1 MEYEAVPAQLT
12 ATQELPGLGSALGR
26 LDSFLVRDGAHW
38 IVARDGARVEAGRLS
53 KDTSTVFGVRHSWR
67 LPGPDRVYATPVPGG
82 GLAVSGIDSVT
93 LHEAD
98 GSIRWTFPHPAW
110 PSGAHGACA
119 PDPAGT
125 ALLAV
130 VRPALDTDPTEV
142 LLNLDLATG
151 TVLATAE
158 LPTRW
163 GTYEFQQP
171 IGSAAAQEVFLNAAQ
186 GQEEAYS
193 LLVTATREHLAIT
206 QVGDHDEPFTGSSL
220 PSGAF
225 LTLAVAGE
233 ELTRYDT
240 PARRRTAAKAVV
252 VLPDELVFMG
262 QPGFLDEER
271 VLVAVGEDPW
281 EEECRHALLGADDL
295 RLRAEVTYP
304 PGIEV
309 TDRTLPLGDGTWLTF
324 DGDTVRR
331 WRTG

>member
-1 MEYEAVPAQLT
+1 MEYEAVPAELT
-12 ATQELPGLGSALGR
+12 ATQALPGLGSAAGR
-26 LDSFLVRDGAHW
+26 LDSFLVRGGAHW

-53 KDTSTVFGVRHSWR
+53 ADASTVFDIRHGWL
-67 LPGPDRVYATPVPGG
+67 LPGPDRAYATPVPGG
-82 GLAVSGIDSVT
+82 GLAVSGVDSVT

-98 GSIRWTFPHPAW
+98 GSIRWAFPHPAW
-110 PSGAHGACA
+110 PSGAHGACV
-119 PDPAGT
+119 PDPTGT

-130 VRPALDTDPTEV
+130 VRPALDTDPSEV
-142 LLNLDLATG
+142 LLTLDLATG

-171 IGSAAAQEVFLNAAQ
+171 LGPAAAQEVLLNAAQ

-193 LLVTATREHLAIT
+193 LLVTATREHLEIT
-206 QVGDHDEPFTGSSL
+206 QVGGYDEPFTGSSL
-220 PSGAF
+220 PSGTF
-225 LTLAVAGE
+225 LTLAVGGE
-233 ELTRYDT
+233 QLTRYDT
-240 PARRRTAAKAVV
+240 PDRSGRVAKAAV

-271 VLVAVGEDPW
+271 ILAPVGEDPW
-281 EEECRHALLGADDL
+281 EEECRHVLLGADDL

-304 PGIEV
+304 PGTGV
-309 TDRTLPLGDGTWLTF
+309 TARTLPLGDGTWLTF
-324 DGDTVRR
+324 DDDTVRR

>member
-1 MEYEAVPAQLT
+1 MEYDAVPAELT
-12 ATQELPGLGSALGR
+12 AAQELPGLGSALGR

-53 KDTSTVFGVRHSWR
+53 GDAGTVFDIRHGWP
-67 LPGPDRVYATPVPGG
+67 LPGPDRAYVTPVPGG
-82 GLAVSGIDSVT
+82 GLGVSDVDSVT

-98 GSIRWTFPHPAW
+98 GNVRWAFPHPAW
-110 PSGAHGACA
+110 PSEAHGACV
-119 PDPAGT
+119 PDPTGT

-130 VRPALDTDPTEV
+130 VRPALGTDPTEV
-142 LLNLDLATG
+142 LLTLDLATG
-151 TVLATAE
+151 AVQATVE
-158 LPTRW
+158 LPTRR

-171 IGSAAAQEVFLNAAQ
+171 LGPAAAQEVFLNAAQ

-193 LLVTATREHLAIT
+193 LLVTATREHLEIT
-206 QVGDHDEPFTGSSL
+206 RVGGYDEPFTGSSL

-233 ELTRYDT
+233 QLTRYDA
-240 PARRRTAAKAVV
+240 PAPGRTVAKAAV
-252 VLPDELVFMG
+252 VLPDGLVFMG
-262 QPGFLDEER
+262 QPGFLDEGR
-271 VLVAVGEDPW
+271 VLAAVGEDPW

-304 PGIEV
+304 PGTGV
-309 TDRTLPLGDGTWLTF
+309 KTRTLPLGDGTWLTF
-324 DGDTVRR
+324 DDDTVRR